1 MAGPFGLRLVTV
13 TVPEKV
19 YYTKET
25 QTTNVGD
32 SDEEGNDAKAA
43 SGDFLFLGLILT
55 VIWFIWHLLSPNEY
69 SKVSKS
75 ERIKDIPSMTKE
87 EYINMYN
94 VGTDISKFHLGKEW
108 EKEKKIK

>member
-1 MAGPFGLRLVTV
+1 MVLMKKLLAIIGFGLILFSALYALPSLLGGD
-13 TVPEKV
+13 PE
-19 YYTKET
+19 E
-25 QTTNVGD
+25 
-32 SDEEGNDAKAA
+32 AKRA
-43 SGDFLFLGLILT
+43 SGDFLFPGLILT
-55 VIWFIWHLLSPNEY
+55 AIWFIWHLLSPNEY

-108 EKEKKIK
+108 EKEKKDK

>member
-1 MAGPFGLRLVTV
+1 MMKKFLAIIGFGLILFGALYAL
-13 TVPEKV
+13 PSLLA
-19 YYTKET
+19 
-25 QTTNVGD
+25 GD
-32 SDEEGNDAKAA
+32 PQGAKRA

-75 ERIKDIPSMTKE
+75 ERIKDIPTMTKE

-94 VGTDISKFHLGKEW
+94 VGTDISKFHIGKEW
-108 EKEKKIK
+108 EKEKKSKNL